1 MADPTFPWLS
11 VAAAVP
17 AVGALAVAAVPR
29 GREETAKRLAV
40 GASLGTLALV
50 IVVALQFDRHD
61 SARFQF
67 TELHSWI
74 PSLGVSYALG
84 VDGIALVLLA
94 LTAVLT
100 PVCLLASW
108 HVAEDRPA
116 RPTDGR
122 DQGARQQTFF
132 ALLLLVEALLVIVFS
147 ASDVFLF
154 YIAFEFSLIPMYF
167 VIGGFGGARRSYA
180 AVKFLI
186 YSLLGGLLMLAA
198 VIGTYVA
205 GPGGERGFLRTTL
218 ESAHLDPTTQRW
230 LFLGFMAAFAI
241 KAPLWPL
248 HTWLPDA
255 AAEAPPGGAVMLV
268 GVLDKIGTY
277 GMIAYCLPLF
287 PQASIWAR
295 PVVITLA
302 VIGILY
308 GALVAIGQ
316 ADIIRLVAYTS
327 ISHFG
332 FIALGIFAM
341 TTQAQ
346 SGATLYMLSHGFSTA
361 GLFLVAGMLV
371 ARRGSRRIADFGGVQ
386 TVAPILA
393 GVLLASGLSS
403 LALPGFSSFVSEFL
417 VLLGT
422 FQRYTAVAVIAVLAI
437 VLAALYILILFQ
449 RTMTGPVADGVR
461 GMPDLVAR
469 EAWVVAPVLALLLG
483 LGVVPQV
490 VLDVV
495 NPAVARTMQS
505 VGQHD
510 PTPALGPAE
519 GASK

>member
-1 MADPTFPWLS
+1 MADPAFPWLS

-29 GREETAKRLAV
+29 GREELAKRAALAV
-40 GASLGTLALV
+40 SLVTLALV
-50 IVVALQFDRHD
+50 LVVALQFDRD
-61 SARFQF
+61 SGQHFQF
-67 TELHSWI
+67 TELHEWI
-74 PSLGVSYALG
+74 PALGASYSLG
-84 VDGIALVLLA
+84 VDGIALVLLG
-94 LTAVLT
+94 LTAVLS

-108 HVAEDRPA
+108 NDVPSEGRSRPQA
-116 RPTDGR
+116 
-122 DQGARQQTFF
+122 FF
-132 ALLLLVEALLVIVFS
+132 ALMLLVESLLVLVFS
-147 ASDVFLF
+147 ATDVFLF
-154 YIAFEFSLIPMYF
+154 YVAFEFSLIPMYF
-167 VIGGFGGARRSYA
+167 IIGGFGGPRRSYA

-218 ESAHLDPTTQRW
+218 EASSIDPTTQRW
-230 LFLGFMAAFAI
+230 LFLGFMAAFAV
-241 KAPLWPL
+241 KAPLWPF

-287 PQASIWAR
+287 PDASVWAR
-295 PVVITLA
+295 PVVIALA
-302 VIGILY
+302 VVGIVY

-341 TTQAQ
+341 TTQSQ
-346 SGATLYMLSHGFSTA
+346 SGSTLYMLSHGFSTA
-361 GLFLVAGMLV
+361 GLFLIAGMLV
-371 ARRGSRRIADFGGVQ
+371 QRRGSRRIADFGGVQ
-386 TVAPILA
+386 TVAPLLA
-393 GVLLASGLSS
+393 GSFLLAGLSS

-417 VLLGT
+417 VLAGT
-422 FQRYTAVAVIAVLAI
+422 FERYKVVACIAVTAI
-437 VLAALYILILFQ
+437 VLAALYILILWQ
-449 RTMTGPVADGVR
+449 RTMTGPVAEGVGGVR
-461 GMPDLVAR
+461 EMVAR
-469 EAWVVAPVLALLLG
+469 EAWVVAPVIALLIG
-483 LGVVPQV
+483 LGVAPQV

-495 NPAVARTMQS
+495 NPAVGRTLQS
-505 VGQHD
+505 VDQHD
-510 PTPALGPAE
+510 PAPVAGQAATAE
-519 GASK
+519 RTTK

>member
-29 GREETAKRLAV
+29 GREEAAKRLAV
-40 GASLGTLALV
+40 LTSLVVLALV
-50 IVVALQFDRHD
+50 IAVGLQFDRHS

-84 VDGIALVLLA
+84 IDGISLVLLA

-108 HVAEDRPA
+108 HLAEDR
-116 RPTDGR
+116 T
-122 DQGARQQTFF
+122 ARQQSFF
-132 ALLLLVEALLVIVFS
+132 SLLLLVEALLVLVFS

-154 YIAFEFSLIPMYF
+154 YVAFEFSLIPMYF
-167 VIGGFGGARRSYA
+167 VIGGFGGAQRSYA

>member
-1 MADPTFPWLS
+1 
-11 VAAAVP
+11 
-17 AVGALAVAAVPR
+17 
-29 GREETAKRLAV
+29 
-40 GASLGTLALV
+40 
-50 IVVALQFDRHD
+50 
-61 SARFQF
+61 
-67 TELHSWI
+67 
-74 PSLGVSYALG
+74 
-84 VDGIALVLLA
+84 
-94 LTAVLT
+94 
-100 PVCLLASW
+100 
-108 HVAEDRPA
+108 
-116 RPTDGR
+116 
-122 DQGARQQTFF
+122 
-132 ALLLLVEALLVIVFS
+132 
-147 ASDVFLF
+147 
-154 YIAFEFSLIPMYF
+154 
-167 VIGGFGGARRSYA
+167 
-180 AVKFLI
+180 
-186 YSLLGGLLMLAA
+186 
-198 VIGTYVA
+198 
-205 GPGGERGFLRTTL
+205 
-218 ESAHLDPTTQRW
+218 
-230 LFLGFMAAFAI
+230 MAAFAI